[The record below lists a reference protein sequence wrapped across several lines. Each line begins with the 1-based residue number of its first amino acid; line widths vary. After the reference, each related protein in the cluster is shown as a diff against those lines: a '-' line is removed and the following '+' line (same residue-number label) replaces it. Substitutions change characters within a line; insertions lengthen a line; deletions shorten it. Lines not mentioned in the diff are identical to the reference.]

1 MPKTIDDATYE
12 ATIRRHWAVPG
23 AHERPPQ
30 APTLS
35 DFPADDYEA
44 ALASSEPIPTEPGEL
59 EETQRSVD
67 SLGLWIVCG
76 VVGTVCLVSL
86 LARYWPL
93 IVDYGMAR

>member
-12 ATIRRHWAVPG
+12 PTIRRHWAVPG

-59 EETQRSVD
+59 EETQRSVEGVGVWLA
-67 SLGLWIVCG
+67 LGTIMCVA
-76 VVGTVCLVSL
+76 LVAL
-86 LARYWPL
+86 LAHAWPL
-93 IVDYGMAR
+93 ILANGMAR